1 MTFTIAEI
9 AQALNARVYGDDTVV
24 ITGAAEPARATE
36 TDLAMAMSPAY
47 ADGLALG
54 KARAAILW
62 EGATH
67 TDYGLAAAIVVP
79 RPRYAMSG
87 ITKLL
92 DTGPGIEDGIHPS
105 TFIHATARI
114 GAGAAIG
121 PFVAIGKDVVI
132 GQNARIA
139 AHVSVAE
146 GAVIGDDALLCAG
159 VRVCHHV
166 TIGDRFIAQPNAV
179 IGGDGFSFVTPDKSA
194 AEKARENL
202 GAEEATPEVS
212 DQSWTRIHSLG
223 GVEIGDDVEIGSNT
237 AIDRGTIRATQIG
250 HRTKVDNLVQI
261 AHNCIIGE
269 DVLLC
274 GQVGM
279 AGSTRIGNR
288 VILGG
293 QVGVSD
299 NIFVG
304 DDVVAAGGTSIYTN
318 APAGRVLMG
327 SPAVKMETQ
336 IEINKSLRRLPRLMK
351 QFAELQNSVSKLV
364 QKD

>member
-9 AQALNARVYGDDTVV
+9 AQALNARVYGDETVV
-24 ITGAAEPARATE
+24 ITGAAEPALATK

-47 ADGLALG
+47 AEGLARG

-62 EGATH
+62 EGADH

-92 DTGPGIEDGIHPS
+92 DTGPGIEAGIHPS
-105 TFIHATARI
+105 TFIHPTASI
-114 GAGAAIG
+114 GDGAAIA
-121 PFVAIGKDVVI
+121 PFAVIGKDVVI
-132 GQNARIA
+132 GKNARIA
-139 AHVSVAE
+139 AHVSVDE

-166 TIGDRFIAQPNAV
+166 RIGNRFIAQPNAV

-202 GAEEATPEVS
+202 GAEAAPAVS
-212 DQSWTRIHSLG
+212 EQSWTRIHSLG

-237 AIDRGTIRATQIG
+237 AIDRGTIRATKIG

-261 AHNCIIGE
+261 AHNCVIGE

-279 AGSTRIGNR
+279 AGSTNIGNR